1 MEIHARGGDIKLE
14 WRTARQR
21 LAPQELVIPPE
32 CWTGLVR
39 IYSGHP
45 ISGCVRSE
53 VEGDVNDADDG
64 QVVLHAASVST
75 AAVAAVD
82 RQATASH
89 VGRVPVE
96 RQAITVKGALRVQSV
111 FRE

>member
-1 MEIHARGGDIKLE
+1 
-14 WRTARQR
+14 
-21 LAPQELVIPPE
+21 
-32 CWTGLVR
+32 
-39 IYSGHP
+39 
-45 ISGCVRSE
+45 
-53 VEGDVNDADDG
+53 
-64 QVVLHAASVST
+64 VLHAASVST